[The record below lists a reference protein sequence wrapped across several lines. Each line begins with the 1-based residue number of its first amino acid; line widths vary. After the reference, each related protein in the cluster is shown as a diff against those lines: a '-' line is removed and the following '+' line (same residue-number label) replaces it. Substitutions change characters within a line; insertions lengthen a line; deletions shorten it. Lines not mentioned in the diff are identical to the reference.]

1 MNTAKKEISPLPI
14 PVLRPFAFRVKGF
27 RSDGM
32 DRHGVWMI
40 IGCDGLGTD
49 QEVLK
54 IRRIATARDDC
65 PLGQV
70 FEVRAGTIRDDAERV
85 TWDTF
90 LPDERQG
97 I

>member
-1 MNTAKKEISPLPI
+1 MNTAKKEIPPLPI

-32 DRHGVWMI
+32 DRHGVWEI
-40 IGCDGLGTD
+40 IGCDGAGTD
-49 QEVLK
+49 HEVLK
-54 IRRIATARDDC
+54 IRRIATARHDC
-65 PLGQV
+65 PLGEI
-70 FEVRAGTIRDDAERV
+70 FEVQSGVIREDAQRV
-85 TWDTF
+85 NWDTF

>member
-1 MNTAKKEISPLPI
+1 MEQSRKTIPPLPI
-14 PVLRPFAFRVKGF
+14 PVHRPFVFRVKGF

-32 DRHGVWMI
+32 DRHGVWEI

-49 QEVLK
+49 REFLK
-54 IRRIATARDDC
+54 IRRIATARQDC

-70 FEVRAGTIRDDAERV
+70 FEVRSSVIKEDAQRV

-90 LPDERQG
+90 LPHEQQG
-97 I
+97 L